1 MSPTKT
7 AGVINGVAQ
16 DRLQQTVSQM
26 RRDPGS
32 AAFQFR
38 VRNTWLGGAHNRSR
52 IQDFYGGGKEDDTR
66 QKTYVMDCDEPPILL
81 GKAQGPNPVAHL
93 LHALAGCVTTALVM
107 HAAARGIEIQS
118 VTSELEGDIDVR
130 GFLGLSPD
138 VPRGF
143 KNIRVTMH
151 VQSDAPP
158 EKLRELAEYS
168 PVFNTIANAT
178 PVEISIDNA
187 RT

>member
-1 MSPTKT
+1 
-7 AGVINGVAQ
+7 V
-16 DRLQQTVSQM
+16 
-26 RRDPGS
+26 
-32 AAFQFR
+32 
-38 VRNTWLGGAHNRSR
+38 
-52 IQDFYGGGKEDDTR
+52 E
-66 QKTYVMDCDEPPILL
+66 
-81 GKAQGPNPVAHL
+81 HL
-93 LHALAGCVTTALVM
+93 LNALAGCVTTALVM